1 MLLTYFDIQDLITD
15 GVVENADPAAING
28 ASLDVTLG
36 DRLYLEDPLTAPYI
50 IDMAKKDRFLP
61 FLQNLSQDEYGPYWL
76 LPPGAFAIAATR
88 ERFNLPNNV
97 AIEFKP
103 SLARCGL
110 GHLLAGWRDPGWN
123 NSVLTLEIVNHLRH
137 HYLKLRPGQ
146 PIGKIIFWHGRGVP
160 AHASY
165 ATRGQYNHDLAD
177 HLFAQRPG
185 DHRPGGGC
193 ADSFTPVDGRQP

>member
-1 MLLTYFDIQDLITD
+1 MCIR
-15 GVVENADPAAING
+15 
-28 ASLDVTLG
+28 
-36 DRLYLEDPLTAPYI
+36 DR
-50 IDMAKKDRFLP
+50 
-61 FLQNLSQDEYGPYWL
+61 
-76 LPPGAFAIAATR
+76 
-88 ERFNLPNNV
+88 PNNV

-165 ATRGQYNHDLAD
+165 ATRCQYNHDLAD

-185 DHRPGGGC
+185 DHRSGGGC

>member
-1 MLLTYFDIQDLITD
+1 MLLTYVDIQDLLTE

-36 DRLYLEDPLTAPYI
+36 DRLYLEAPLTAPYT
-50 IDMAKKDRFLP
+50 IDLAKKELFLP

-165 ATRGQYNHDLAD
+165 ATRCQYNHDLAD

-185 DHRPGGGC
+185 DHRSGGGC